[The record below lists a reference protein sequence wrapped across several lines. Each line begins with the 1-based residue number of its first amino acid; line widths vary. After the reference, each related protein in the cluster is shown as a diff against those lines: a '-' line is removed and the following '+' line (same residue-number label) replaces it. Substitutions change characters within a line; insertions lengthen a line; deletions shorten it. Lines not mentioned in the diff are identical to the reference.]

1 MSQACVILSEKRYT
15 QKAQLQA
22 KEVTD
27 KVNHRFN
34 RWVVSLKHLLD
45 QEDVDDLFSSHAE
58 FADSVIMNEKERVTP
73 YQRLLLDVE
82 KNRVHEKKSELAA
95 KQKRYKLVV
104 DDVKEKAIEMMNDK
118 LSNPD
123 LKKLVQFPEAFS
135 YLISFAYTPT
145 INFKKLHTIA
155 EANLAL
161 SRSLIE
167 LANNDSFCKSL
178 NKKPKNIGC
187 YKTAIGFIGIDACK
201 ILFPILIIKPLL
213 KWSDSKN
220 SLIAPKLWQH
230 AVITANVARMRLE
243 DEMYKEPAEGMVLG
257 MIRNIGKY
265 IVHNIFSRTFE
276 EALGFKMLYYRE
288 NSQMEEYYSCAD
300 ISPKTGIIP
309 DMMDKWGD
317 ELTLRIV
324 NSIDWDRS
332 SHLKDALID
341 DIENKSVLDRGV
353 HGVALSQASA
363 FSMSYLM
370 NKSNAFLKEHNSGL
384 FANSMLSNEDYR
396 SIGKRNPARINLSSL

>member
-1 MSQACVILSEKRYT
+1 MSQACVILSERRYT
-15 QKAQLQA
+15 DKAQLQA

-34 RWVVSLKHLLD
+34 RWMVSLKHLLD

-95 KQKRYKLVV
+95 KQKRHKLVV
-104 DDVKEKAIEMMNDK
+104 DEVKEKAIEMMNDK
-118 LSNPD
+118 LSNPNMS
-123 LKKLVQFPEAFS
+123 KLVQFPDAFGD
-135 YLISFAYTPT
+135 LMSFAYTPT
-145 INFKKLHTIA
+145 INFKKLHVIA
-155 EANLAL
+155 ATNLGLSKAL
-161 SRSLIE
+161 ID

-178 NKKPKNIGC
+178 NKKPKNIDC
-187 YKTAIGFIGIDACK
+187 FKTAIGFIGIDACK
-201 ILFPILIIKPLL
+201 VLFPILMLKPLL

-257 MIRNIGKY
+257 MVRNIGKY
-265 IVHNIFSRTFE
+265 VVHNIFARTFE
-276 EALGFKMLYYRE
+276 EALQVKMIYYRE
-288 NSQMEEYYSCAD
+288 NGHMEEYYSCAD
-300 ISPKTGIIP
+300 ISPKTGILP

-317 ELTLRIV
+317 QLTLRIV
-324 NSIDWDRS
+324 NGIDWNRS
-332 SHLKDALID
+332 LHLKQALID
-341 DIENKSVLDRGV
+341 DIENKPVLDRSI
-353 HGVALSQASA
+353 HGIALSQASA
-363 FSMSYLM
+363 FSMFYLM
-370 NKSNAFLKEHNSGL
+370 NKSNAFLKEHHSGL
-384 FANSMLSNEDYR
+384 FVNSLLSKEDYHG
-396 SIGKRNPARINLSSL
+396 INKRTPARIDLSSL